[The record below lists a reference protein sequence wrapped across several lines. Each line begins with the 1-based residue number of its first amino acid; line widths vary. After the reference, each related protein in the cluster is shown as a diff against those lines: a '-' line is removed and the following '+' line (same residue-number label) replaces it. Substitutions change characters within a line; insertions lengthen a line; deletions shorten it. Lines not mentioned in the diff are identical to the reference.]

1 MYLFQFS
8 AQKAQEKR
16 TACEHKNKIAKKP
29 LIFLLHGIGCS
40 ADFWW
45 IIIKSLVNRGYEIAA
60 PDMLGHGFSS
70 APDKRKAY
78 TFRSLLKQVTLI
90 FDNYLGTDESKRC
103 IVIGH
108 SFGCSLATALYRC
121 RSQQIIQ
128 LILISGGGPTPLAP
142 PASDATPAMD
152 ALQFFIKPLLWC
164 GMKRSL
170 FYALRGKHLGV
181 CDGNSGVPNYV
192 LKYIEA
198 GQHWPEGDAA
208 FHRRIL
214 VPTLLVHGLQDTKI
228 TLVQECEMER
238 VRYFDSMMEVVSRS
252 WE

>member
-1 MYLFQFS
+1 M
-8 AQKAQEKR
+8 
-16 TACEHKNKIAKKP
+16 
-29 LIFLLHGIGCS
+29 
-40 ADFWW
+40 
-45 IIIKSLVNRGYEIAA
+45 A

-70 APDKRKAY
+70 APDKKKAY
-78 TFRSLLKQVTLI
+78 TFKSLLKQTTLI
-90 FDNYLGTDESKRC
+90 FDNYVGAEESKRC

-108 SFGCSLATALYRC
+108 SFGCSLATALYRS

-128 LILISGGGPTPLAP
+128 LVLISGGGPTPLAP
-142 PASDATPAMD
+142 PARDVDTPLMD
-152 ALQFFIKPLLWC
+152 ALQFFIKPLLLC

-170 FYALRGKHLGV
+170 FYSLRGKHLGP
-181 CDGNSGVPNYV
+181 CDTNNAVPSYV
-192 LKYIEA
+192 LNYIKK

-238 VRYFDSMMEVVSRS
+238 VSLVLVGFVQK
-252 WE
+252 